1 MTRQRYT
8 FFSYPTLIIVI
19 ISIMTS
25 LFPLSSHVLSGY
37 AQLIYT
43 KNKIL
48 ILENNL
54 HNIDNPNNLHACH
67 TRRCCICCTGCFK
80 YKCFVVCI
88 N

>member
-25 LFPLSSHVLSGY
+25 LFPLSSHILSGY

-67 TRRCCICCTGCFK
+67 THAGVV
-80 YKCFVVCI
+80 FVVPVVFVVLLY
-88 N
+88 